1 MNFAQISAAVHCCW
15 LTAHLYE
22 EQISIGVIAVT
33 QTCCEPVL
41 QSSTE
46 QWGMH
51 FAQISAAVHSS
62 WLTAHLY
69 EGQVFTGVIAKT
81 QACCELVL
89 QSSTE

>member
-46 QWGMH
+46 QWGMY
-51 FAQISAAVHSS
+51 FALSSAVLHTI

-69 EGQVFTGVIAKT
+69 KGQVFTGVIAKT

>member
-46 QWGMH
+46 QRGMH